1 MSSLIKRLY
10 DLKDDLEKFPLD
22 ECSPSDDPDKQTAF
36 LYAYREIVRRF
47 VASAKRLDDQELLQM
62 VSELNTEPEFITEAY
77 DLKAELAC
85 VLDYI
90 DDILNSS
97 IEKLK
102 AKPVILPEIAQK
114 LSNII
119 CESLATES
127 ANHLHTICENYGL
140 APGTRQEAFA
150 GKYSYVYARLAHFT
164 PDELWELAK
173 KIQGKYPE
181 RGLDENY

>member
-1 MSSLIKRLY
+1 MKL
-10 DLKDDLEKFPLD
+10 LEG
-22 ECSPSDDPDKQTAF
+22 
-36 LYAYREIVRRF
+36 F

-62 VSELNTEPEFITEAY
+62 ISELNTEPEFITEAY

-119 CESLATES
+119 L
-127 ANHLHTICENYGL
+127 
-140 APGTRQEAFA
+140 
-150 GKYSYVYARLAHFT
+150 
-164 PDELWELAK
+164 
-173 KIQGKYPE
+173 
-181 RGLDENY
+181 